1 VRPPLQF
8 IASLIIILCFGGS
21 VSGEEPIS
29 GETSFFNEQWL
40 DTVVSIEVEVIE
52 NGKTKLD
59 PIGTGFLVE
68 TEREHVL
75 LVTAKHVIAD
85 KAGAV
90 RSNLRYRLNESSGGT
105 VLLQNE
111 EIERHNAGPWYHS
124 SGYDVAC
131 RFMAWPGKPK
141 FKIIPLGMFLS
152 HKDAKVGARLLVL
165 GFPLGLRSTAY
176 ANPIARQGM
185 VARSD
190 SDGIIADSFIFPGN
204 SGGPVLYSPPF
215 KFGKGL
221 SSNLINEERVIG
233 LISEFI
239 SHVDT
244 AYSEQTKRPRI
255 VFEENTGLANIVPA
269 DAILEL
275 IRRDDLQEKDKVF
288 ELNMGTQ
295 Q

>member
-1 VRPPLQF
+1 MRPPLLF
-8 IASLIIILCFGGS
+8 IVALITILFIEGP
-21 VSGEEPIS
+21 VLGEEPVS

-40 DTVVSIEVEVIE
+40 DTVVSIEVEGIE
-52 NGKTKLD
+52 NGKPKLS

-68 TEREHVL
+68 TERGHVL
-75 LVTAKHVIAD
+75 LVTAKHVIAE

-90 RSNLRYRLNESSGGT
+90 KANLRYRLNESSGGT
-105 VLLQNE
+105 VLLENE
-111 EIERHNAGPWYHS
+111 EIERHNAGSWYLS
-124 SGYDVAC
+124 PAYDVAC
-131 RFMAWPGKPK
+131 RFMAWIGKPK
-141 FKIIPLGMFLS
+141 FKTIPLKMFLS
-152 HKDAKVGARLLVL
+152 HKDTKVGARLLVL

-190 SDGIIADSFIFPGN
+190 SEGIIADSFVFPGN

-221 SSNLINEERVIG
+221 SSNLINEERIIG

-239 SHVDT
+239 SYKDT
-244 AYSEQTKRPRI
+244 AYSAQTMRPRV
-255 VFEENTGLANIVPA
+255 VFEENSGLANIVPA
-269 DAILEL
+269 DAVLEL
-275 IRRDDLQEKDKVF
+275 IRRDDLREKDKSF